1 MALWTRTPSPGKTR
15 NSPLL
20 FLALQLET
28 SSLQGSF
35 WLQVGPV
42 EAAEEGSAAETVS
55 SVSDEVRFT
64 TYLPLQENWWAEGEA
79 GGCSIA
85 ACRQGGDIGIVRPNK

>member
-15 NSPLL
+15 NSPIL
-20 FLALQLET
+20 FLARQLET

-64 TYLPLQENWWAEGEA
+64 TYAFSGKLVS
-79 GGCSIA
+79 GGRGRRMQYSCL
-85 ACRQGGDIGIVRPNK
+85 